1 MGRGSFPSLKMVCQP
16 TSGRKEDSTLDP
28 TCAVGRASLVGS
40 RMTIP
45 LDARGGGVFG
55 GASPEPLGVWS
66 IVRCLFWERTEG
78 GGEGVWLLPWG
89 SCDLISLWSVSASEE
104 FTDSTASC
112 SAGWTWAWGSSIGL
126 WTARLWK
133 TISVEA
139 SLIGINDF
147 ALAI

>member
-1 MGRGSFPSLKMVCQP
+1 MKREKMQVHLCKEEKVKCITTIVCHCNRAARDLSMLPKKKCTSSGSKRLCAKFWEICPSLPCAQVLTLTVTGRGSFSSLKMVCQP

-66 IVRCLFWERTEG
+66 IVRCF
-78 GGEGVWLLPWG
+78 
-89 SCDLISLWSVSASEE
+89 
-104 FTDSTASC
+104 F
-112 SAGWTWAWGSSIGL
+112 
-126 WTARLWK
+126 
-133 TISVEA
+133 
-139 SLIGINDF
+139 
-147 ALAI
+147 